1 MQVQD
6 IKIKIMHEVYTA
18 YVSSIKPCL
27 TLQDMIQPSKLMI
40 EQVVELIMPGTKVQ
54 FNGVNEMPQDQLL
67 EESKDDVS
75 LEEKMLFWV
84 QKLTISMEKKAQN
97 SVLQL

>member
-6 IKIKIMHEVYTA
+6 VKAKIMHEVYTA

-54 FNGVNEMPQDQLL
+54 FND
-67 EESKDDVS
+67 
-75 LEEKMLFWV
+75 
-84 QKLTISMEKKAQN
+84 
-97 SVLQL
+97 

>member
-6 IKIKIMHEVYTA
+6 VKAKIMHEVYTA

-40 EQVVELIMPGTKVQ
+40 DQVVELIMPGTKVQ
-54 FNGVNEMPQDQLL
+54 FNDEKDMPQDQLL

-75 LEEKMLFWV
+75 LEEKIAFWV
-84 QKLTISMEKKAQN
+84 QKLTAAMERKAQK
-97 SVLQL
+97 SV

>member
-6 IKIKIMHEVYTA
+6 IKVKIMHEVYTA

-27 TLQDMIQPSKLMI
+27 TLQDMIQPSKLLI

-54 FNGVNEMPQDQLL
+54 FNDEKDMPQDQLL
-67 EESKDDVS
+67 EESKNDVS
-75 LEEKMLFWV
+75 LEEKIAFWV
-84 QKLTISMEKKAQN
+84 QKLTAAMERKAQK
-97 SVLQL
+97 SV